1 MKNPCT
7 CIYAVYSYARVVHV
21 SLLEYPTSLPGQKH
35 LHYRFWSRQSV
46 TGSDRIGYHCRLKY
60 PTVITAYHCRVITRT
75 DSVTRNITA
84 GLVHKPAGLVHKPAV
99 TFLILL
105 LVLALN
111 RQCKSRFHCLIRNLT
126 GSDIAGITAIL
137 VLPAVILLVSLPVQ
151 DYHCLFC
158 PDEVSSDCMALVAYQ
173 CVTYI

>member
-1 MKNPCT
+1 MIKFEKSLYMYIC
-7 CIYAVYSYARVVHV
+7 SVVHV

-35 LHYRFWSRQSV
+35 LHYRFWSWQSV

-60 PTVITAYHCRVITRT
+60 PTVITVYHCRVITRT
-75 DSVTRNITA
+75 DSVTRNI
-84 GLVHKPAGLVHKPAV
+84 
-99 TFLILL
+99 LILL

>member
-75 DSVTRNITA
+75 DSVTRNI
-84 GLVHKPAGLVHKPAV
+84 
-99 TFLILL
+99 LILL

>member
-35 LHYRFWSRQSV
+35 LHYRFWSRQSI

-60 PTVITAYHCRVITRT
+60 PTVITVYHCRVITRT
-75 DSVTRNITA
+75 DSVTRNI
-84 GLVHKPAGLVHKPAV
+84 
-99 TFLILL
+99 LILL

>member
-35 LHYRFWSRQSV
+35 LHYRFWSWQSV

-60 PTVITAYHCRVITRT
+60 PTVITVYHCRVITRT
-75 DSVTRNITA
+75 DSVTRNIT
-84 GLVHKPAGLVHKPAV
+84 AGLVHKPAV